1 MCCSTCSEIR
11 GQFVGISSF
20 LLPCG
25 TWMSN
30 SGYHV
35 WLKEPLV
42 IVFSGYFKILF
53 SKSILF
59 ILYWHQCTFSDM
71 DFNIIILSIYIC
83 FKILYAFYIVN
94 SNFEHHGSSCQK
106 INKTLSKYSI
116 DSITAA
122 NLLNDRSFIDT
133 KLLKSFIWSLFCI
146 F

>member
-1 MCCSTCSEIR
+1 MSACCSTCSEVR
-11 GQFVGISSF
+11 GQFIRISSF

-30 SGYHV
+30 PGYHV
-35 WLKEPLV
+35 WLKVPLV
-42 IVFSGYFKILF
+42 IVFSGYFNILF
-53 SKSILF
+53 SNYQHPS
-59 ILYWHQCTFSDM
+59 TFSDM
-71 DFNIIILSIYIC
+71 DFNIIILSIYIYIC
-83 FKILYAFYIVN
+83 FKILFAFYIVN
-94 SNFEHHGSSCQK
+94 SNFEHHESSCHK

-133 KLLKSFIWSLFCI
+133 KPLKSFIWSLFCI